1 VALMDEGFTGRD
13 VIEVLSA
20 VIADAG
26 GFPVKLCQ
34 PVAHTHKVSGVDQPC
49 RSAGKRPIQPQWE
62 QGSPAHGMRYIYD
75 WLDKGLNIGWCL
87 DRWLVGLDEDQLNGL
102 DKFFAALGEPIP
114 VTMGDIVP
122 LTGKRHLVVRMPE
135 GFDMTRLKGTFYDS
149 DGKAIGELI
158 HSRTKQLVA
167 PGNPWTNSDLTMF
180 DFRVWNG
187 VADIVTLSAAAA
199 EALVPP
205 NERPR
210 MYETNGASSD
220 WQWNEEDD
228 EARHILLRNKNR
240 ELAGTVRDVKT
251 LADITWQWGESHGL
265 TGMAKGREVTYAEVL
280 ELSEGA
286 IRGYPA
292 DPAPVTLNVPRIE
305 GHAPYVAPVVIPT
318 TGMFVNVLTYHAV
331 TPANIEWVSPLAAY
345 GFVSLIAGPPKGG
358 KSTLLAGLL
367 REREVGGVYLWGDP
381 VPKGPMVLVT
391 EEGGLAVVRK
401 TLGLTTLDILDRRNF
416 FEHGLSK
423 LEHLLAA
430 LTQWCGERE
439 RALIVIDTLAIW
451 GDIKDE
457 NDATAATQAVA
468 LLTLLTQQT
477 QSAMVLAHHARKG
490 GGDHGEGIRGSGAI
504 FATVDQAI
512 ELGYVTDK
520 TSDNRLLTLSGRL
533 IFPEI
538 HELGF
543 DRGTNTYKATT
554 STYTDPYPIDRFPT
568 STSGQQGL
576 TRQDAEAIWGVSQ
589 SKANTQLKA
598 LVEQGRLTKTMVKD
612 GRNWRGD
619 YHRVVLLDLSVDTRS
634 VGERMA
640 GLFAETDAAT
650 LPPLRGESS
659 VAASEDEAEVGP
671 APDLESGGSDN

>member
-1 VALMDEGFTGRD
+1 MALMDEGFTGRD

-75 WLDKGLNIGWCL
+75 WLDKGLNIGWCF
-87 DRWLVGLDEDQLNGL
+87 DHRLVGLDEDQLAGL
-102 DKFFAALGEPIP
+102 DRFFAALGEPIP
-114 VTMGDIVP
+114 VTLGDIVP
-122 LTGKRHLVVRMPE
+122 LTGKRHLVLLAPE

-149 DGKAIGELI
+149 TGAAIGELI

-187 VADIVTLSAAAA
+187 VSDIVEMSMAAA

-210 MYETNGASSD
+210 AYETTGASSD

-240 ELAGTVRDVKT
+240 ELAGTIRDVKT
-251 LADITWQWGESHGL
+251 LTDITWAWGESHGL
-265 TGMAKGREVTYAEVL
+265 TGMAKGREVTYAEVQ

-292 DPAPVTLNVPRIE
+292 DPAPITLNVPRIE
-305 GHAPYVAPVVIPT
+305 GHAPYIAPVVIPQTGLFIPVSDYIAAQPT
-318 TGMFVNVLTYHAV
+318 T
-331 TPANIEWVSPLAAY
+331 IEWVSPLAAY

-358 KSTLLAGLL
+358 KSTLVAGLL
-367 REREVGGVYLWGDP
+367 RAREAGSVYLWGDP
-381 VPKGPMVLVT
+381 VPQGPTVLVT

-401 TLGLTTLDILDRRNF
+401 VAGLTKLDILDRRNF
-416 FEHGLSK
+416 IAQGLRK
-423 LEHLLAA
+423 LDHLLDA
-430 LTQWCGERE
+430 LTDWCAHQDG
-439 RALIVIDTLAIW
+439 RALVNIDTLAIW

-468 LLTLLTQQT
+468 TMTLFAQQT
-477 QSAMVLAHHARKG
+477 QSAVSLVHHGRKG
-490 GGDHGEGIRGSGAI
+490 GGEHGEGIRGSGAI

-533 IFPEI
+533 IFPEM
-538 HELGF
+538 HELAF
-543 DRGTNTYKATT
+543 DRVTNAYEETT
-554 STYTDPYPIDRFPT
+554 STYVDPNPIDKFPT
-568 STSGQQGL
+568 STSGQPGLSRKEVEEVWGVGPSETNKRLLEL
-576 TRQDAEAIWGVSQ
+576 TR
-589 SKANTQLKA
+589 K
-598 LVEQGRLTKTMVKD
+598 GRLVAGPAPTGLGKV
-612 GRNWRGD
+612 
-619 YHRVVLLDLSVDTRS
+619 YHRVVLLDLSADTRS

-640 GLFAETDAAT
+640 DVFHD
-650 LPPLRGESS
+650 
-659 VAASEDEAEVGP
+659 D
-671 APDLESGGSDN
+671 

>member
-1 VALMDEGFTGRD
+1 MDEGFTGRD

-75 WLDKGLNIGWCL
+75 WLDKGLNIGWCF
-87 DRWLVGLDEDQLNGL
+87 DHRLVGLDEDQLNGL
-102 DKFFAALGEPIP
+102 DRFFVALNEPIP
-114 VTMGDIVP
+114 VTLGDIVP
-122 LTGKRHLVVRMPE
+122 LTGKRHLVVKVPE

-149 DGKAIGELI
+149 EGKAIGELI

-187 VADIVTLSAAAA
+187 VSDIVTLSMAAA

-205 NERPR
+205 NERPKA
-210 MYETNGASSD
+210 YETKGSSSE

-305 GHAPYVAPVVIPT
+305 GHAPYVAPVVIPQ
-318 TGMFVNVLTYHAV
+318 TGLFVPVGDYIAAQPT
-331 TPANIEWVSPLAAY
+331 NIEWVSPLAAY

-367 REREVGGVYLWGDP
+367 REREAGGVFLWGDP
-381 VPKGPMVLVT
+381 VPTGPTALVT
-391 EEGGLAVVRK
+391 EESGFAVVRK
-401 TLGLTTLDILDRRNF
+401 VQGLTSLDILDRRNF
-416 FEHGLSK
+416 MTQGLRK
-423 LEHLLAA
+423 LEHLVEAI
-430 LTQWCGERE
+430 TDWCGQRE
-439 RALIVIDTLAIW
+439 RALVAIDTLAIW
-451 GDIKDE
+451 GDMKDE

-468 LLTLLTQQT
+468 TLTLLAQQT
-477 QSAMVLAHHARKG
+477 QSAMVLVHHGRKG

-504 FATVDQAI
+504 FATVDQAV
-512 ELGYVTDK
+512 ELSFTNDSL
-520 TSDNRLLTLSGRL
+520 SDDRNLIVSGRL
-533 IFPEI
+533 TFGETKT
-538 HELGF
+538 LAF
-543 DRGTNTYKATT
+543 DRTDMTYSITTKAMVEKYPTDQFPVDGSGAAGWTNVEA
-554 STYTDPYPIDRFPT
+554 
-568 STSGQQGL
+568 GQVWGMAPNSANKHL
-576 TRQDAEAIWGVSQ
+576 KELCDNGVLVARQ
-589 SKANTQLKA
+589 
-598 LVEQGRLTKTMVKD
+598 EQAPGSRAKHLA
-612 GRNWRGD
+612 
-619 YHRVVLLDLSVDTRS
+619 YHRARPLLDLDGRS
-634 VGERMA
+634 VSEQMA
-640 GLFAETDAAT
+640 DIFKAD
-650 LPPLRGESS
+650 
-659 VAASEDEAEVGP
+659 
-671 APDLESGGSDN
+671 